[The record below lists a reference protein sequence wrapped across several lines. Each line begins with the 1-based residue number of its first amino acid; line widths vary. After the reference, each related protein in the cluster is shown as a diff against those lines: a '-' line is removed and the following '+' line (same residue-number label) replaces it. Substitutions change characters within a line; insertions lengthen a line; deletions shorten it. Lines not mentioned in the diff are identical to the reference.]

1 LITNVLQDFI
11 SGVSF
16 LSEKT
21 NTYEQLNK
29 HAPCWTT
36 ETALAQ
42 GHGQVIDEWFAQHAQ
57 TGRLTTQDGIQC
69 AYAIVR
75 LPDNTQSIV
84 ISAGRVESYVK
95 YKEVIYDLAHA
106 GFDIYIMDHRGQGLS
121 QHSSDNLMH
130 GHVED
135 FDQYVTDLLQFVDTH
150 VLPHCATP
158 QLLCHSMGSAIG
170 ALALLKRPQLFK
182 RVVFSAP
189 MFGLLVPV
197 PLWLAHAMMFIG
209 MFVSR
214 LLGKPL
220 YFVGQGDYAPEL
232 FAQNKLM
239 QSQVRY
245 ERFRQSQQQ
254 YPQTQLGGVT
264 YQWVKA
270 ANQALA
276 ILNERANEIIL
287 PVLCL
292 NAQKDAVVDNQLQ
305 FALLQ
310 QMPNAQWLSIE
321 GAKHEVLF
329 EQDVMRQQALDA
341 ILGFFE
347 HDDE

>member
-1 LITNVLQDFI
+1 MSATSNKHTCV
-11 SGVSF
+11 
-16 LSEKT
+16 
-21 NTYEQLNK
+21 NK
-29 HAPCWTT
+29 HASQWTT
-36 ETALAQ
+36 ESALAQ
-42 GHGQVIDEWFAQHAQ
+42 GHGQVIDEWFEQNAQ
-57 TGRLTTQDGIQC
+57 TGTLTAMDGIQC

-75 LPDNTQSIV
+75 LPHNTQSIV

-95 YKEVIYDLAHA
+95 YKEVIYDLVHA

-121 QHSSDNLMH
+121 QHCSDNLMH

-135 FDQYVTDLLQFVDTH
+135 FNQYVTDLLQFVDEH
-150 VLPHCATP
+150 VLPYCAKP

-170 ALALLKRPQLFK
+170 ALALLQRPQLFQ
-182 RVVFSAP
+182 RVIFSAP
-189 MFGLLVPV
+189 MFGLLVPL
-197 PLWLAHAMMFIG
+197 PLWLAHTMMFIG
-209 MFVSR
+209 MTVSR
-214 LLGKPL
+214 LLARPL
-220 YFVGQGDYAPEL
+220 YFIGQGDYAPEL

-276 ILNERANEIIL
+276 ILNERANEIEL

-292 NAQKDAVVDNQLQ
+292 NAQKDTVVDNQLQ
-305 FALLQ
+305 FSLLQ

-321 GAKHEVLF
+321 DARHEVLF
-329 EQDVMRQQALDA
+329 EQDPMRQQALDA
-341 ILGFFE
+341 ILAFF
-347 HDDE
+347 HQDDE